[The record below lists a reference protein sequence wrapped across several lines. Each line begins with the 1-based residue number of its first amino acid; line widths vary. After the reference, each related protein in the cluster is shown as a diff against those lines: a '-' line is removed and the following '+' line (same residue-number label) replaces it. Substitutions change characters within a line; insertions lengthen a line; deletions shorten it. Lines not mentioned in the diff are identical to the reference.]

1 VAKKPRQA
9 SNIVVAAWCVTLL
22 TLPVAAQEGFREQ
35 VSINDSGQV
44 LQFPEQGGVEGEPSA
59 QRVTGGVATVLI
71 ETTDSV
77 ASTTVEGLGARAQLN
92 NSGVSAIKVSF
103 QDDST
108 NTPCTTATC
117 NDGAIVRVDGASTSI
132 LALARN
138 NGTGT
143 AVGSHTVCA
152 VSPMPRIN
160 NNGQAAFHA
169 FLDIGG
175 DAHTPLDCSSNST
188 QETNTDFGREH
199 SAILRHSGGTLSSL
213 IQGRINGGA
222 STLFVPGS
230 SPFVASDTT
239 FQVTEVTLNAEGS
252 ERFNGSGVALI
263 DAWLETQAGIDTD
276 GADALACNGGT
287 LDHRC
292 AERDDRHAL
301 LLVDGTTTTLVAM
314 TGVSGDSPYQV
325 LAGGMLS
332 STGQVVF
339 KADRGTSPSGCGLKG
354 HGCTQTGHELVLF
367 SGGVRTTIVETGD
380 DVPSSSDPNVIFC
393 DFSPYVA
400 FAGGDIAFQAKVATD
415 GACNLSGSAEQGDGI
430 FLYSGGTITEIAR
443 DTTLTTNDAGSTG
456 PFTSSFEGVDFDQL
470 GGGLALSGGS
480 VFFLAEDLDFDDP
493 AGCPVDSF
501 SDNELSA
508 IIAFTPGSGLETILR
523 EGDLLPNGDRIL
535 RMYSDPNVLNEQ
547 TNTSAQLVM
556 VMDTDADSDCAF
568 EEGEPTIAA
577 IAGSIISAPLAV
589 PSATAIGLTLMVL
602 LLSATAVWWLRNPT
616 AA

>member
-1 VAKKPRQA
+1 MTRRIGSNSWWLALVLAPTVA
-9 SNIVVAAWCVTLL
+9 VA
-22 TLPVAAQEGFREQ
+22 QQGFREQ

-44 LQFPEQGGVEGEPSA
+44 LQFPEQGGVEGDPSA
-59 QRVTGGVATVLI
+59 QRVTGGTPTVLI
-71 ETTDSV
+71 ETGDTVD
-77 ASTTVEGLGARAQLN
+77 STTVEGLGARAQLN
-92 NSGVSAIKVSF
+92 NSGVSAIKVSYT
-103 QDDST
+103 DSG
-108 NTPCTTATC
+108 CC
-117 NDGAIVRVDGASTSI
+117 NNDNQGAIVRVDGASTTV
-132 LALARN
+132 LALSRN
-138 NGTGT
+138 DGTGT
-143 AVGSHTVCA
+143 AVGTHTVCA

-175 DAHTPLDCSSNST
+175 DAETPTNCSQHTT
-188 QETNTDFGREH
+188 QDDPNQYGLER

-213 IQGRINGGA
+213 IQGQIDGGA
-222 STLFVPGS
+222 NTITVGAPF
-230 SPFVASDTT
+230 SPTGT
-239 FQVTEVTLNAEGS
+239 YQVTEVTLNAEGS
-252 ERFNGSGVALI
+252 ERFNNSGVALI

-276 GADALACNGGT
+276 GADALACNNSG

-325 LAGGMLS
+325 LSGGMLS

-339 KADRGTSPSGCGLKG
+339 KADRGTNANCGLKG
-354 HGCTQTGHELVLF
+354 YSCTPTGHELVLF

-400 FAGGDIAFQAKVATD
+400 FDGGDIAFQAKVATD
-415 GACNLSGSAEQGDGI
+415 GACNLSNSAEQGDGI
-430 FLYSGGTITEIAR
+430 FLYSGGTITEVAR
-443 DTTLTTNDAGSTG
+443 DTALTTNDAGSAG
-456 PFTSSFEGVDFDQL
+456 PFVSSFEGVDFDQL

-480 VFFLAEDLDFDDP
+480 VFFLAEDLTFDDP
-493 AGCPVDSF
+493 AGCPADSF
-501 SDNELSA
+501 SGGGELSA
-508 IIAFTPGSGLETILR
+508 IIAFTPGTGLETLLR
-523 EGDLLPNGDRIL
+523 EGDLLPNGNRIL

-547 TNTSAQLVM
+547 TNGAGQLVM
-556 VMDTDADSDCAF
+556 VMDLDTDGDCAETDGEDEPADS
-568 EEGEPTIAA
+568 TIALV
-577 IAGSIISAPLAV
+577 AGGIFQAPLAV

-602 LLSATAVWWLRNPT
+602 LLSATAVWWLRNPS